1 MRRRTT
7 HIIVQTIDF
16 IAFALNH
23 QNINH
28 KTQLFRGL
36 RPPVIYCVRWASVTQ
51 LYGIF
56 GIFIALYQ
64 KFSTKFEKIR
74 KK

>member
-7 HIIVQTIDF
+7 RNIVQTIDF

-28 KTQLFRGL
+28 KTQFFRGL
-36 RPPVIYCVRWASVTQ
+36 RPPVIYCVRLASVTQ
-51 LYGIF
+51 LCGIF
-56 GIFIALYQ
+56 GIFM
-64 KFSTKFEKIR
+64 
-74 KK
+74 